1 MQVDDTETRVFVRDL
16 DSELAELEAREQDEK
31 NKIEFLPDIE
41 KKLNGIPKGLLRDN
55 DKSSTD
61 EDQQLVLY
69 RVPPSLSLPED
80 KDSVRR
86 AMVEARQREA
96 EDGTTG
102 VADTTNAPPDMA
114 SSINLPWD
122 TSAANS
128 QDDAPRDAD
137 PMDID

>member
-69 RVPPSLSLPED
+69 RVPPSLSIPED

-86 AMVEARQREA
+86 AMVEARRRAA
-96 EDGTTG
+96 EEETM
-102 VADTTNAPPDMA
+102 NAPSDMA